1 MPAESYQDDGGDQV
15 EGGGEMTTMQ
25 VAKYKGIPKGLEGDR
40 AVAEAMR
47 QMNPDVVAAYPIT
60 PQTEIVMRFSD
71 FVANGEVDTEFI
83 AVESEHAAMSSCI
96 GAAAAGGRVQTA
108 TSGAGMALMWEVL
121 WVATGSR
128 LPIVM
133 HAVNRSLSSP
143 LNIHCDHS
151 DTMGMRDA
159 GWIHIF
165 DENVQEAY
173 DNAIQMVRIA
183 EHPDVMLP
191 ALHAL
196 DGFIIGHSV
205 ERLETLP
212 DQAVKEFIGTYKPKY
227 SLLDVEHPATF
238 GPMDLPDYFS
248 EHKRQQAEAIQ
259 NALDV
264 IVKVGKE
271 YGELSGRPYG
281 LMEEYRMDDADYV
294 LVALGS
300 TAGTSKVA
308 VDMMRDSGVKA
319 GLLKIRCFRPFP
331 HKMVSEVLGKRK
343 VVGVLD
349 RSISFGAQTGP
360 LCLEVITSF
369 FTHGCY
375 PKVVNYVYGLGG
387 RDITPAQICEMYKE
401 LVEIDKKGITGP
413 IQRFFGVRD

>member
-1 MPAESYQDDGGDQV
+1 
-15 EGGGEMTTMQ
+15 MTTSQ

-60 PQTEIVMRFSD
+60 PQTEIVMRFSE
-71 FVANGEVDTEFI
+71 FVSNGEVDTEFI

-121 WVATGSR
+121 WVASGSR
-128 LPIVM
+128 LPIAM

-159 GWIHIF
+159 GWVHIF

-173 DNAIQMVRIA
+173 DSAIQVVRIA

-191 ALHAL
+191 TLHAL

-205 ERLETLP
+205 ERMETLP
-212 DQAVKEFIGTYKPKY
+212 DEAVKEFIGKYTPKY
-227 SLLDVEHPATF
+227 SLLDFRHPLTF
-238 GPMDLPDYFS
+238 GPMDLQDYFF
-248 EHKRQQAEAIQ
+248 EHKRQQVEAIQ
-259 NALDV
+259 NALEV

-271 YGELSGRPYG
+271 FGELSGRPYG
-281 LMEEYRMDDADYV
+281 LMEEYRMEDADYV
-294 LVALGS
+294 LVGLGS
-300 TAGTSKVA
+300 TMGTAKVA

-331 HKMVSEVLGKRK
+331 QKMVSEVLGKRK

-369 FTHGCY
+369 FTNKVS
-375 PKVVNYVYGLGG
+375 PNVVNYVYGMGG
-387 RDITPAQICEMYKE
+387 RDINPGHICEMYKE
-401 LVEIDKKGITGP
+401 LVEIGKTGITGP
-413 IQRFFGVRD
+413 VQRFFGVRD

>member
-1 MPAESYQDDGGDQV
+1 
-15 EGGGEMTTMQ
+15 MTTMQ

-159 GWIHIF
+159 GWVHIF

-259 NALDV
+259 NALDI
-264 IVKVGKE
+264 IVQVGKDF
-271 YGELSGRPYG
+271 GELSGRPYG
-281 LMEEYRMDDADYV
+281 LMEGYCLDDADYV

-343 VVGVLD
+343 VIGVLD

-360 LCLEVITSF
+360 LCLEVIASF

-387 RDITPAQICEMYKE
+387 RDIVPTQICEMYKE

-413 IQRFFGVRD
+413 VQRFFGVRD

>member
-212 DQAVKEFIGTYKPKY
+212 DEAVKEFIGTYTPKY
-227 SLLDVEHPATF
+227 SLLDFEHPATF
-238 GPMDLPDYFS
+238 GPMDLPDYFF

>member
-1 MPAESYQDDGGDQV
+1 
-15 EGGGEMTTMQ
+15 MTTTMHT
-25 VAKYKGIPKGLEGDR
+25 AKYQGIPRGIEGDR

-121 WVATGSR
+121 WVASGSR

-159 GWIHIF
+159 GWVHVF
-165 DENVQEAY
+165 GENVQEAY

-191 ALHAL
+191 SLHAF

-205 ERLETLP
+205 ERLEILP
-212 DQAVKEFIGTYKPKY
+212 DQAVKEFIGTYKPRF
-227 SLLDVEHPATF
+227 SLLDFRHPATF
-238 GPMDLPDYFS
+238 GPMDLQDYFF
-248 EHKRQQAEAIQ
+248 EHKRQQVEAIH
-259 NALDV
+259 NALEV

-281 LMEEYRMDDADYV
+281 LMEEYRMEDADYV
-294 LVALGS
+294 LVGLGS
-300 TAGTSKVA
+300 TMGTAKVA

-331 HKMVSEVLGKRK
+331 QKMVTEVLGRRK

-360 LCLEVITSF
+360 LALEIIASF
-369 FTHGCY
+369 FVN
-375 PKVVNYVYGLGG
+375 KVNPNLVNYVYGMGG
-387 RDITPAQICEMYKE
+387 RDITPEQICVMFKEM
-401 LVEIDKKGITGP
+401 VEIGKTGIADP
-413 IQRFFGVRD
+413 VQRFFGVRD

>member
-259 NALDV
+259 NALDI
-264 IVKVGKE
+264 IVQVGKDF
-271 YGELSGRPYG
+271 GELSGRPYG
-281 LMEEYRMDDADYV
+281 LMEGYCLDDADYV

-343 VVGVLD
+343 VIGVLD

-360 LCLEVITSF
+360 LCLEVIASF

-387 RDITPAQICEMYKE
+387 RDIVPTQICEMYKE

-413 IQRFFGVRD
+413 VQRFFGVRD

>member
-1 MPAESYQDDGGDQV
+1 
-15 EGGGEMTTMQ
+15 MTTMQ

-259 NALDV
+259 NALDI
-264 IVKVGKE
+264 IVQVGKDF
-271 YGELSGRPYG
+271 GELSGRPYG
-281 LMEEYRMDDADYV
+281 LMEGYCLDDADYV

-343 VVGVLD
+343 VIGVLD

-360 LCLEVITSF
+360 LCLEVIASF

-387 RDITPAQICEMYKE
+387 RDIVPTQICEMYKE

-413 IQRFFGVRD
+413 VQRFFGVRD

>member
-1 MPAESYQDDGGDQV
+1 
-15 EGGGEMTTMQ
+15 MTTQ
-25 VAKYKGIPKGLEGDR
+25 VAKQAGKYKGTPRGLEGDR

-96 GAAAAGGRVQTA
+96 GAAAGGGRVQTA

-121 WVATGSR
+121 WVASGSR

-133 HAVNRSLSSP
+133 HAVNRSLSAP

-159 GWIHIF
+159 GWVHVF
-165 DENVQEAY
+165 GENVQEAY

-191 ALHAL
+191 SLHAL

-212 DQAVKEFIGTYKPKY
+212 DQAVKEFIGTYTPKY
-227 SLLDVEHPATF
+227 SILDIEHPKTF
-238 GPMDLPDYFS
+238 GPMDLQDYFY
-248 EHKRQQAEAIQ
+248 EHKRQQVEALN
-259 NALDV
+259 NALEV

-281 LMEEYRMDDADYV
+281 LMEEYRMEDADYV
-294 LVALGS
+294 LVGLGS
-300 TAGTSKVA
+300 TMGTAQVA

-331 HKMVSEVLGKRK
+331 QKMVAEKLGKRK
-343 VVGVLD
+343 VVGVMD

-360 LCLEVITSF
+360 LALEVITSL
-369 FTHGCY
+369 FTNKCS
-375 PKVVNYVYGLGG
+375 PNVVNYVYGLGG
-387 RDITPAQICEMYKE
+387 RDITPAHICEIYKE
-401 LVEIDKKGITGP
+401 LVEIGKTGMTTP
-413 IQRFFGVRD
+413 VQRFFGVRD

>member
-1 MPAESYQDDGGDQV
+1 
-15 EGGGEMTTMQ
+15 MTTMK

-159 GWIHIF
+159 GWVHIF

-212 DQAVKEFIGTYKPKY
+212 DEAVKEFIGTYTPKY
-227 SLLDVEHPATF
+227 SLLDFEHPATF
-238 GPMDLPDYFS
+238 GPMDLPDYFF